1 MSLGWYSD
9 TGATSAITTTTVNT
23 EIYAKLAFKQP
34 DVRAVYIDWDD
45 GVSNKTAE
53 SNYQWVTTTE
63 PISSVVVPHTYNKT
77 GSTFNPVVQTINSKG
92 IVSRYYSKDASN
104 TDISPFTQLT
114 SVSGVTVTDSN
125 PTAIMRVENTTM
137 NSGIDNSILETEG
150 PQKVYIAIAPT
161 LTLSELQDVIKQV
174 NVTVE
179 GTIHRNKYDA
189 ATGTEAQLALGTDVQ
204 HEAITMEVNFA
215 SKNNGLVEVGNFSA
229 ASENGAWGNIS
240 KVTYDSCKGLYTTDF
255 NAADSTY
262 NQNEPFNRLKIFLVV
277 KAADGNYYPITYVTA
292 GSPVKSVDDNT
303 RYGALNMGQSRA
315 AASNVAISNYRYD
328 NGKVWFSPVNQWSLS
343 TNILGTG
350 TQISNS
356 VKPIHYSYLVNPD
369 GLNNIAAQEVF
380 GSSVK
385 WYYHTDNVIQQ
396 DSTALDDY
404 GRFFPQYHNV
414 RNSVVAASNSGSLI
428 TTNQP
433 EVLLVAP
440 SPAWTTQDPIHSG
453 VDSFTTQMKNNG
465 SSNVFKLADI
475 NTQAVTDIKG
485 LHVSADA
492 EQEYIILTFDSK
504 TNKVFFNATNYANTL
519 QSSINAALA
528 AGGTPAF
535 TDLSGLKIA
544 GVEYLHIENSGT
556 RTQNAY
562 WKPLDFKDTTRVT
575 REITDTTAK
584 DYSYRHT
591 SFAKSGYISY
601 DMPSDWS
608 SVSIEKLCGGVYNTT
623 ASSFSACTAAGTDD
637 ITVTGTVGTAANVTG
652 YGFNIPVALSAA
664 SDKTAMLTIGDDSD
678 VGAYKYAFIIK
689 SNHAAS
695 GAMFWLAKG
704 VDNGFEASTG
714 AQGTLYLQGGTG
726 SSAQNGNWT
735 FPTATN
741 TITGTVRRINIYDVV
756 EGASKVWSDTGEEP
770 VAANVR
776 LMPVGAQT
784 YNASAPSY
792 FTNTYNIADADMTG
806 SSWATNDKFCLKIN
820 LSGVTN
826 AGTSGNPCP
835 ELWNV
840 FDANQG
846 HSAIIEEIDD
856 SAYTL
861 NSLAITSD
869 LSIGRAGQ
877 YFKTITRKGK
887 VYVVKTGVTITEIGF
902 SSVALGDEKS
912 STAFAD
918 HQADSLYGHLHKI
931 RNLQA
936 DSVPVYW
943 DEIQKDGTYVRFWGL
958 ITNVNETR
966 TTGGPRAIMNYTF
979 TMVVKDIALIT
990 NKGLLMTDRF
1000 PLGGLKYERDYS

>member
-1 MSLGWYSD
+1 MALGWYSD
-9 TGATSAITTTTVNT
+9 TGATAAITTTTVNT
-23 EIYAKLAFKQP
+23 EVYAKLDFKQP
-34 DVRAVYIDWDD
+34 DVRAVYLDWDD
-45 GVSNKTAE
+45 GVSNKTSE
-53 SNYQWVTTTE
+53 SNFQWVTTTE
-63 PISSVVVPHTYNKT
+63 PISSIVVPHTYNKT
-77 GSTFNPVVQTINSKG
+77 GNTFNPVVQTINSKG
-92 IVSRYYSKDASN
+92 IISRYYSNEGSN
-104 TDISPFTQLT
+104 SDVSPFSQLT
-114 SVSGVTVTDSN
+114 SVSGVRVDDSN

-150 PQKVYIAIAPT
+150 PQKVYIAIAPH
-161 LTLSELQDVIKQV
+161 LTQAELTGTIKQI

-204 HEAITMEVNFA
+204 HQAITMDVNFA
-215 SKNNGLVEVGNFSA
+215 SKDNGLLEVDVGTN
-229 ASENGAWGNIS
+229 ENGAWGKIS
-240 KVTYDSCKGLYTTDF
+240 KVTFDSCKGVYDSSF
-255 NAADSTY
+255 ANAGDSYAT
-262 NQNEPFNRLKIFLVV
+262 NEIFNRLKIFLVA
-277 KAADGNYYPITYVTA
+277 KAADNNYYPITYVTA
-292 GSPVKSVDDNT
+292 GCPVKTVDDNT
-303 RYGALNMGQSRA
+303 RYSALNMGQSRA

-343 TNILGTG
+343 TNILGTE
-350 TQISNS
+350 TQITNA

-380 GSSVK
+380 GATVK
-385 WYYHTDNVIQQ
+385 WYVHADTAIQQ
-396 DSTALDDY
+396 DNTALDDY

-414 RNSVVAASNSGSLI
+414 RNSVLAASNSGSLI

-465 SSNVFKLADI
+465 SSNVFKLANI

-485 LHVSADA
+485 ANVSAGL
-492 EQEYIILTFDSK
+492 EQEYILLTFDSK
-504 TNKVFFNATNYANTL
+504 TNKVFFNASNYANGL
-519 QSSINAALA
+519 QSLLSSYDS
-528 AGGTPAF
+528 T
-535 TDLSGLKIA
+535 SGLKIA

-562 WKPLDFKDTTRVT
+562 WKPLEFKDTTRMA
-575 REITDTTAK
+575 REVAETTAK
-584 DYSYRHT
+584 EYNNFHT
-591 SFAKSGYISY
+591 SFAKSGYISF
-601 DMPSDWS
+601 DMPTDWD
-608 SVSIEKLCGGVYNTT
+608 SISIKNLCGGVYNTT

-637 ITVTGTVGTAANVTG
+637 ITVTGTVGTAASVTG

-664 SDKTAMLTIGDDSD
+664 GDKTKMLTLGDDSD

-735 FPTATN
+735 FPTASN
-741 TITGTVRRINIYDVV
+741 TITGTVRRVNIYDVV
-756 EGASKVWSDTGEEP
+756 EGASKVWSDTGQEA

-784 YNASAPSY
+784 YNASAPLY
-792 FTNTYNIADADMTG
+792 FPNIYNIADADMTG
-806 SSWATNDKFCLKIN
+806 SEWATNDKFCLKIN
-820 LSGVTN
+820 LSGQTN
-826 AGTSGNPCP
+826 DGASGNPCP
-835 ELWNV
+835 ELWNI

-846 HSAIIEEIDD
+846 HSAIIEEVDD
-856 SAYTL
+856 SAYSL
-861 NSLAITSD
+861 NSIAITSD
-869 LSIGRAGQ
+869 LSVGRGGQ
-877 YFKTITRKGK
+877 YFKAITRKGK
-887 VYVVKTGVTITEIGF
+887 VHIVKTGISMSEIGF
-902 SSVALGDEKS
+902 SSVALGDESKT
-912 STAFAD
+912 TAFAD
-918 HQADSLYGHLHKI
+918 QQAATLYGHLHKV

-936 DSVPVYW
+936 DAVPVYW
-943 DEIQKDGTYVRFWGL
+943 DEIQKDGTFVRFWG
-958 ITNVNETR
+958 IISNVNETR
-966 TTGGPRAIMNYTF
+966 GTGGPKAIMNYTF
-979 TMVVKDIALIT
+979 TLIVKDIALIK
-990 NKGLLMTDRF
+990 NNGLLMTDRF

>member
-1 MSLGWYSD
+1 MEDHNGIIMALGWYTNS
-9 TGATSAITTTTVNT
+9 GASSATTTAKVNQ
-23 EIYAKLAFKQP
+23 EIYAKVSFRSP
-34 DVRAVYIDWDD
+34 TVRAVYVDWDD
-45 GVSNKTAE
+45 GISNKVTE
-53 SNYQWVTTTE
+53 SNFQWATTTE
-63 PISSVVVPHTYNKT
+63 PTDSIVLAHTYNAT
-77 GSTFNPVVQTINSKG
+77 GTFNPVVQTVNSEG
-92 IVSRYYSKDASN
+92 FVSKFYSNEASN
-104 TDISPFTQLT
+104 DNVAPFAQLT
-114 SVSGVTVTDSN
+114 TVSGVTVSDEN

-150 PQKVYIAIAPT
+150 PQKVYIAIAPH
-161 LTLSELQDVIKQV
+161 LTQTELTSTIKQI

-204 HEAITMEVNFA
+204 HESITMEVNFA
-215 SKNNGLVEVGNFSA
+215 SKDNGLLEVGNFA
-229 ASENGAWGNIS
+229 AANENGAWGKIS
-240 KVTYDSCKGLYTTDF
+240 KVTFDSCKGVYDSSFSNAGDTYTT
-255 NAADSTY
+255 
-262 NQNEPFNRLKIFLVV
+262 NEVFNRLKIFLVT

-303 RYGALNMGQSRA
+303 RYSVLNMGQSRA

-350 TQISNS
+350 TQINNA

-369 GLNNIAAQEVF
+369 GLNNITAQEVF
-380 GSSVK
+380 GSTVK
-385 WYYHTDNVIQQ
+385 WYVHNDTAIQQ
-396 DSTALDDY
+396 DNTALDDY
-404 GRFFPQYHNV
+404 GRFFPQSHNV
-414 RNSVVAASNSGSLI
+414 RNSVLAASNSGSLI

-465 SSNVFKLADI
+465 SSNVFKLANI

-485 LHVSADA
+485 VNVSAGT
-492 EQEYIILTFDSK
+492 EQEYILLTFDSK
-504 TNKVFFNATNYANTL
+504 TNKVFFNASNYANGL
-519 QSSINAALA
+519 QSTLSSYTSA
-528 AGGTPAF
+528 
-535 TDLSGLKIA
+535 SGLKIA
-544 GVEYLHIENSGT
+544 GVEYLHVENSGT

-562 WKPLDFKDTTRVT
+562 WKPLEFKDTTRMT
-575 REITDTTAK
+575 REVADTTAK
-584 DYSYRHT
+584 EYNDFHT
-591 SFAKSGYISY
+591 SFAKSGYISF
-601 DMPSDWS
+601 DMPSDWD
-608 SVSIEKLCGGVYNTT
+608 SISIKNLCGGVYNTT

-637 ITVTGTVGTAANVTG
+637 ITVTGTVGTAATVSG

-726 SSAQNGNWT
+726 SSAQNTNWT
-735 FPTATN
+735 FPTASN
-741 TITGTVRRINIYDVV
+741 TITGTVRRVNIYDVV

-792 FTNTYNIADADMTG
+792 FPNVYNIADADMTG
-806 SSWATNDKFCLKIN
+806 SEWATNDKFCLKIN
-820 LSGVTN
+820 LSGQTN
-826 AGTSGNPCP
+826 AGTSGQPCP
-835 ELWNV
+835 ELWNI

-856 SAYTL
+856 SAYSL
-861 NSLAITSD
+861 NSIAITSD
-869 LSIGRAGQ
+869 LSIGRTGQ
-877 YFKTITRKGK
+877 YFKAITRKGK
-887 VYVVKTGVTITEIGF
+887 VHIVKTGISMSEIGF
-902 SSVALGDEKS
+902 TSVALGDESK

-918 HQADSLYGHLHKI
+918 QQAATLYGHLHKI

-936 DSVPVYW
+936 DAVPVYW
-943 DEIQKDGTYVRFWGL
+943 DEIQKDGTFVRFWG
-958 ITNVNETR
+958 IISNVNETR
-966 TTGGPRAIMNYTF
+966 GTGGPKAIMNYTF
-979 TMVVKDIALIT
+979 TLIVKDIALIK
-990 NKGLLMTDRF
+990 NNGLLMTDRF